1 MVVGDRV
8 AVAQNSAMFLGCY
21 MNRLVALDQS
31 GGGVHGMVMMV
42 VQRLDPPQ

>member
-8 AVAQNSAMFLGCY
+8 AVAQNSAMFLGCH
-21 MNRLVALDQS
+21 MHWLGALNQS

>member
-1 MVVGDRV
+1 MAGAYSTIVVRDGNGTV
-8 AVAQNSAMFLGCY
+8 ISGNMA
-21 MNRLVALDQS
+21 ALDQS